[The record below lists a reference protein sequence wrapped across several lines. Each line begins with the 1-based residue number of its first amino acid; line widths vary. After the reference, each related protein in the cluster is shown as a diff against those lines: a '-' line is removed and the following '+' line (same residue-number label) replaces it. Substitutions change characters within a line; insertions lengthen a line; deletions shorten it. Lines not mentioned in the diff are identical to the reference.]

1 MRFSKWQGL
10 GNDFVIL
17 DCREKPLDNPAQWSI
32 KLCDRHF
39 GIGADGLAL
48 IESSTTADLR
58 MRLINND
65 GSEAEM
71 CGNLIRCVARYA
83 YEAGITSR
91 TSLTVETLAGIM
103 RPELIVEDGKVV
115 RVRVDM
121 GRPRL
126 TKGEIPVAGE
136 PAAQANPINIT
147 LADGQTFVGTAV
159 SMGNPHVVIFVDDMA
174 AVDLAAV
181 GPQIETHPLFPKKIN
196 VEFAQVL
203 APDAVRM
210 RVWERGAGITLACGT
225 GSCATLVAGVLTGRL
240 SRKAAVRLDGGD
252 LEIEWPADDASVF
265 MTGPTTEVFRGEWLN
280 R

>member
-10 GNDFVIL
+10 GNDFVML
-17 DCREKPLDNPAQWSI
+17 DCRQQLLNNPAAWSI

-48 IESSTTADLR
+48 VESSDVADVR

-83 YEAGITSR
+83 YEHGIVNR

-103 RPELIVEDGKVV
+103 RPEIILEDGKVAKV
-115 RVRVDM
+115 KVDM
-121 GRPRL
+121 GCPRL
-126 TKGEIPVAGE
+126 KKGEIPVLGE
-136 PAAQANPINIT
+136 PDAPARSIAIALP
-147 LADGQTFVGTAV
+147 DGQTFVGTAV
-159 SMGNPHVVIFVDDMA
+159 STGNPHMVIFVDNIA
-174 AVDLAAV
+174 AVDLSV
-181 GPQIETHPLFPKKIN
+181 IGPQIEKHELFPKKIN

-203 APDAVRM
+203 APDTVRM

-225 GSCATLVAGVLTGRL
+225 GSCATVVAGILTGRL
-240 SRKAAVRLDGGD
+240 SRAATVKLDGGD
-252 LEIEWPADDASVF
+252 LRVEWPSDDSSMF
-265 MTGPTTEVFRGEWLN
+265 MTGPATEVFRGEWIN
-280 R
+280 D

>member
-10 GNDFVIL
+10 GNDFVLL
-17 DCREKPLDNPAQWSI
+17 DCLQQPLDNPVEWSI

-48 IESSTTADLR
+48 IEPSTIADLR

-83 YEAGITSR
+83 YENGIINR
-91 TSLTVETLAGIM
+91 TTLTVETLAGIM
-103 RPELIVEDGKVV
+103 RPEILLENGKAT

-126 TKGEIPVAGE
+126 TKGEIPVRGEAGA
-136 PAAQANPINIT
+136 PARPITIT

-159 SMGNPHVVIFVDDMA
+159 SMGNPHVVIFVENMA
-174 AVDLAAV
+174 ELDLAAI
-181 GPQIETHPLFPKKIN
+181 GPQIETHELFPKKVN
-196 VEFAQVL
+196 VEFVQVL
-203 APDAVRM
+203 SPDKVRM

-240 SRKAAVRLDGGD
+240 SRSATIQLDGGD
-252 LEIEWPADDASVF
+252 LEIEWPSDDASVF
-265 MTGPTTEVFRGEWLN
+265 MTGPTTEVFRGEWIN

>member
-10 GNDFVIL
+10 GNDFVLL
-17 DCREKPLDNPAQWSI
+17 DCRQQPLNNPAEWSI

-48 IESSTTADLR
+48 VESSEIADVR

-83 YEAGITSR
+83 YEAGIIKS
-91 TSLTVETLAGIM
+91 TSLTVETLAGII
-103 RPELIVEDGKVV
+103 RPELLLANGKVDS
-115 RVRVDM
+115 VRVDM

-126 TKGEIPVAGE
+126 TKGEIPVLGEAGA
-136 PAAQANPINIT
+136 PARPITIS
-147 LADGQTFVGTAV
+147 LPDGQTFVGTAV
-159 SMGNPHVVIFVDDMA
+159 SMGNPHVVIFVENIA
-174 AVDLAAV
+174 AVALSV
-181 GPQIETHPLFPKKIN
+181 IGPQIEMHELFPKKIN

-203 APDAVRM
+203 APDTVRM

-240 SRKAAVRLDGGD
+240 SRKATVQLDGGA
-252 LEIEWPADDASVF
+252 LAVEWPDDEASVF
-265 MTGPTTEVFRGEWLN
+265 MTGPATEVFRGEWLA

>member
-10 GNDFVIL
+10 GNDFVML
-17 DCREKPLDNPAQWSI
+17 DCRQQPLNNPAEWSI
-32 KLCDRHF
+32 RLCDRHF
-39 GIGADGLAL
+39 GVGADGLAL
-48 IESSTTADLR
+48 VESSDVADLR

-83 YEAGITSR
+83 YEHGIVNR

-103 RPELIVEDGKVV
+103 RPEIILDGGKVA

-126 TKGEIPVAGE
+126 TNAEIPVLGE
-136 PAAQANPINIT
+136 PGAPARSIAIT
-147 LADGQTFVGTAV
+147 LPDGQTFVGTAV
-159 SMGNPHVVIFVDDMA
+159 SMGNPHVVFFVENVNAIDI
-174 AVDLAAV
+174 AVI
-181 GPQIETHPLFPKKIN
+181 GPQIEKNELFPKKVN

-203 APDAVRM
+203 APDTVRM
-210 RVWERGAGITLACGT
+210 RVWERGAGITMACGT
-225 GSCATLVAGVLTGRL
+225 GSCATVVAGILTGCL
-240 SRKAAVRLDGGD
+240 SRAATVQLDGGE
-252 LEIEWPADDASVF
+252 LQVEWPNDDASVF
-265 MTGPTTEVFRGEWLN
+265 MTGPATEVFRGEWIN

>member
-10 GNDFVIL
+10 GNDFVLL
-17 DCREKPLDNPAQWSI
+17 DCREKPLDNPAEWSI
-32 KLCDRHF
+32 RLCDRHF

-48 IESSTTADLR
+48 LERSQVADLR

-83 YEAGITSR
+83 YENGLISG

-103 RPELIVEDGKVV
+103 RPELLLENGQAA

-126 TKGEIPVAGE
+126 TKGEIPVGGDPTA
-136 PAAQANPINIT
+136 PANPIDIT
-147 LADGQTFVGTAV
+147 LPDGRTFVGTCV
-159 SMGNPHVVIFVDDMA
+159 SMGNPHVVIFVDN
-174 AVDLAAV
+174 LADVALADV
-181 GPQIETHPLFPKKIN
+181 GPQLETHPLFPKKVN

-240 SRKAAVRLDGGD
+240 SRKAMVRLDGGD

-265 MTGPTTEVFRGEWLN
+265 MTGPATEVFCGEWLN